1 MTWRMK
7 VGRTKM
13 EMRLL
18 RMKVGRTKMEM
29 RLLRMTPEMAPPN
42 GSKLMM
48 R

>member
-1 MTWRMK
+1 MK